1 MTPEE
6 IILKHPSL
14 CYTCRHARK
23 PAAEENQEK
32 GYVGCAFYTRESG
45 EEKEPSFNVVAKEL
59 ATGWVDLRA
68 KLFGPKSGII
78 TNFQLLTNE
87 VKTCAKYE
95 EV

>member
-32 GYVGCAFYTRESG
+32 GDVGCAFYT
-45 EEKEPSFNVVAKEL
+45 PSFNVVAKEL